1 MELLFL
7 NEAFEITSQPI
18 DRYYSLQ
25 WAENYYDEG
34 TFELHLA
41 SDYFPTVLRSEY
53 VYNNE
58 ADEAM
63 LIDDVQ
69 ASDDGKQTLKLS
81 GKSLDTLL
89 KHRVMDEVDSF
100 TGTVEDIAR
109 QAVQKYAIAS
119 DRSVSLLRLGTRKGY
134 TDTAVA
140 TNERGA
146 ELYEWLRELLKPYE
160 MSFRIHY
167 NFEDNALDFEVYRG
181 LDRTQ
186 EQTANT
192 WAIFSTSFENLSQFS
207 YARNRSDY
215 RNYAIV
221 MTDDGTK
228 RVTVDKT
235 GGAPRREL
243 FVSAD
248 DELDTAAMTQLG
260 ESALAE
266 YAMIETVSGEV
277 QGGANMIYGENY
289 ALGDLCN
296 IEDTHLGVSAAARLT
311 QMTTVVEKG
320 VTRRV
325 PSFGE
330 QYLSLRQYVAREVR
344 ASGGGGGSSG
354 GGVVDLTE
362 IEQAIAAN
370 TAAIEDNAESIE
382 AAQAAIYDNAQ
393 DISKI
398 NVTINDHETRLK
410 KLEESMRELPE
421 GYTRLSYIRSTGS
434 QYIKSGVNISKDNVS
449 KLRIVADIRL
459 VKTSSKW
466 CIDGTGDAAP
476 FVYFGCASSGVI
488 AYGNATGDI
497 QTSITYNEN
506 RYVWDYDLRKK
517 VLIVGNNSFTF
528 SVNYTG
534 ATSREFYISAYSSP
548 SDVFLHEEYI
558 YGYQF
563 YEDNNIIRDYI
574 PCINQYGQCGLY
586 DKANKQFYGNAGT
599 GSFTGG

>member
-7 NEAFEITSQPI
+7 DENFQLASHPI

-25 WAENYYDEG
+25 WVENYYDEG

-41 SDYFPTVLRSEY
+41 ADLFPTVLRSEY

-89 KHRVMDEVDSF
+89 RHRVMDEVDSF
-100 TGTVEDIAR
+100 TGTAEDIAR

-344 ASGGGGGSSG
+344 ASGGGGSSG
-354 GGVVDLTE
+354 GGVVDLTG

-370 TAAIEDNAESIE
+370 AAAIEDVNDEIE
-382 AAQAAIYDNAQ
+382 AVEAAVAENAGDIGKINVAIEDYELRLKALEENSSELPNGFTKLNYLSATGGQHIDTGYKPNNTTRIVCEFEGGSGDHIFGARTSYLKDAFTVYWTASSTCQIANTEYALGSYTFTGKHTIDMSGYKFIVDGITKKTYTAAEFQATYNFYIFACSNASGYEMNGKYYTFKIYDNG
-393 DISKI
+393 I
-398 NVTINDHETRLK
+398 
-410 KLEESMRELPE
+410 
-421 GYTRLSYIRSTGS
+421 
-434 QYIKSGVNISKDNVS
+434 
-449 KLRIVADIRL
+449 L
-459 VKTSSKW
+459 V
-466 CIDGTGDAAP
+466 
-476 FVYFGCASSGVI
+476 
-488 AYGNATGDI
+488 
-497 QTSITYNEN
+497 
-506 RYVWDYDLRKK
+506 
-517 VLIVGNNSFTF
+517 
-528 SVNYTG
+528 
-534 ATSREFYISAYSSP
+534 
-548 SDVFLHEEYI
+548 
-558 YGYQF
+558 
-563 YEDNNIIRDYI
+563 RDYI
-574 PCINQYGQCGLY
+574 PCINVSGEYGMY
-586 DKANKQFYGNAGT
+586 DKVNKQFYGNAGT

>member
-7 NEAFEITSQPI
+7 DENFQLASHPI

-25 WAENYYDEG
+25 WFENYYDAG
-34 TFELHLA
+34 GFELHLA
-41 SDYFPTVLRSEY
+41 SDFFPAVLRSEY

-354 GGVVDLTE
+354 GGVVDLTG
-362 IEQAIAAN
+362 IEEAIAAN
-370 TAAIEDNAESIE
+370 TAAIEDVNDEIE
-382 AAQAAIYDNAQ
+382 AVEAAVAENAG
-393 DISKI
+393 DIAGLDSR
-398 NVTINDHETRLK
+398 VT
-410 KLEESMRELPE
+410 KLESSGDGGSSLPDA
-421 GYTRLSYIRSTGS
+421 YIPLSYIQSTGS
-434 QYIKSGVNISKDNVS
+434 QYLKTGVIPDQNTRVIIDFEIMESGTVGVFGSRKAYQNQGF
-449 KLRIVADIRL
+449 LL
-459 VKTSSKW
+459 FGYG
-466 CIDGTGDAAP
+466 DGTHFQDDYGTKSNSSLTTAITRYRTDKNKNITNINGTTITHAAQTFTSTYDIYLFTINTAGAAMTAYIKNLKIYSCRIYQGNTLVRNYVP
-476 FVYFGCASSGVI
+476 CETLSGEK
-488 AYGNATGDI
+488 GM
-497 QTSITYNEN
+497 
-506 RYVWDYDLRKK
+506 YDLKN
-517 VLIVGNNSFTF
+517 G
-528 SVNYTG
+528 
-534 ATSREFYISAYSSP
+534 
-548 SDVFLHEEYI
+548 
-558 YGYQF
+558 QF
-563 YEDNNIIRDYI
+563 YS
-574 PCINQYGQCGLY
+574 
-586 DKANKQFYGNAGT
+586 NAGT
-599 GSFTGG
+599 GSFIGG

>member
-1 MELLFL
+1 MELILLDDKF
-7 NEAFEITSQPI
+7 NVISAPI

-25 WAENYYDEG
+25 WFENYYDAG
-34 TFELHLA
+34 GFELHLA
-41 SDYFPTVLRSEY
+41 SDFFPAVLRSEY

-89 KHRVMDEVDSF
+89 KHRVMDQVDSF

-186 EQTANT
+186 EQTTNT

-277 QGGANMIYGENY
+277 QGGANLVYGENY

-370 TAAIEDNAESIE
+370 AAAIEAANDEIEAVQAAAYDNAADINSLTDRVETLEQNGGGSGGGNDGGLPENYIPLNYIGSNGTQYIDTLFKPNQNTRVIIEFYSDNTKTAGIFGVRNSSNQQAFLLFANGLGTNFQDDFGSQSITTMSSPVGDYRVDKNKNSTSINGTVLTHSNVSFTSSYNLFLF
-382 AAQAAIYDNAQ
+382 AINRAGSVMSSYIGNTKIYSCRIYDN
-393 DISKI
+393 
-398 NVTINDHETRLK
+398 
-410 KLEESMRELPE
+410 
-421 GYTRLSYIRSTGS
+421 G
-434 QYIKSGVNISKDNVS
+434 
-449 KLRIVADIRL
+449 
-459 VKTSSKW
+459 
-466 CIDGTGDAAP
+466 
-476 FVYFGCASSGVI
+476 
-488 AYGNATGDI
+488 
-497 QTSITYNEN
+497 
-506 RYVWDYDLRKK
+506 
-517 VLIVGNNSFTF
+517 VLIR
-528 SVNYTG
+528 NYVPCETLTG
-534 ATSREFYISAYSSP
+534 EK
-548 SDVFLHEEYI
+548 
-558 YGYQF
+558 
-563 YEDNNIIRDYI
+563 
-574 PCINQYGQCGLY
+574 GLY
-586 DKANKQFYGNAGT
+586 DLKNHKFYGNAGT

>member
-7 NEAFEITSQPI
+7 DENFQLASHPI

-41 SDYFPTVLRSEY
+41 ADLFPTVLRSEY

-89 KHRVMDEVDSF
+89 RHRVMDEVDSF

-160 MSFRIHY
+160 MSFCIHY

-186 EQTANT
+186 EQTTNT

-330 QYLSLRQYVAREVR
+330 QYLSLRRYIARATR
-344 ASGGGGGSSG
+344 KTSSG
-354 GGVVDLTE
+354 SVAYVG
-362 IEQAIAAN
+362 
-370 TAAIEDNAESIE
+370 ED
-382 AAQAAIYDNAQ
+382 
-393 DISKI
+393 
-398 NVTINDHETRLK
+398 TT
-410 KLEESMRELPE
+410 LPE
-421 GYTRLSYIRSTGS
+421 GYTLLNYLQSNGEQYLDLGFAPNQDTRVVVDCQVLSIDGLTSNGLHIASVIGTSYFWTQYIGSNGRIGTRYGTQSPTLFTADKPLWSDRLVYDKNKNVTTVGGYSISANEEIFELSYNIYLFARNNKGTMDYGSTARVYS
-434 QYIKSGVNISKDNVS
+434 CRAFD
-449 KLRIVADIRL
+449 
-459 VKTSSKW
+459 
-466 CIDGTGDAAP
+466 DGG
-476 FVYFGCASSGVI
+476 
-488 AYGNATGDI
+488 
-497 QTSITYNEN
+497 
-506 RYVWDYDLRKK
+506 
-517 VLIVGNNSFTF
+517 
-528 SVNYTG
+528 
-534 ATSREFYISAYSSP
+534 
-548 SDVFLHEEYI
+548 
-558 YGYQF
+558 
-563 YEDNNIIRDYI
+563 IIRNMI
-574 PCINQYGQCGLY
+574 PCINPSGAYGMY
-586 DKANKQFYGNAGT
+586 DKVNAKFYGNAGT

>member
-7 NEAFEITSQPI
+7 DENFQLASHPI

-41 SDYFPTVLRSEY
+41 ADLFPTVLRSEY

-89 KHRVMDEVDSF
+89 RHRVMDEVDSF

-186 EQTANT
+186 EQTTNT

-248 DELDTAAMTQLG
+248 DELDTAAMMQLG

-320 VTRRV
+320 VMRRV

-354 GGVVDLTE
+354 GGVVDLTG

-370 TAAIEDNAESIE
+370 AAAVAENAGDIAGLDSRVAELES
-382 AAQAAIYDNAQ
+382 
-393 DISKI
+393 SG
-398 NVTINDHETRLK
+398 
-410 KLEESMRELPE
+410 SGELPD
-421 GYTRLSYIRSTGS
+421 GFTRLSCLLGTGN
-434 QYIKSGVNISKDNVS
+434 QYIKTGVAQTENIKIEFGLIPNKTSTNQLILGSTWGNTDFSLAFYSNSLRYHAKGDYVDIPLSELEIINRIIITQQSLVLNNKTYNLSGKQAAKTNEIYLFNVS
-449 KLRIVADIRL
+449 AGSGLPGKGLSGICY
-459 VKTSSKW
+459 VKMYYGSTN
-466 CIDGTGDAAP
+466 
-476 FVYFGCASSGVI
+476 VRYF
-488 AYGNATGDI
+488 
-497 QTSITYNEN
+497 
-506 RYVWDYDLRKK
+506 
-517 VLIVGNNSFTF
+517 
-528 SVNYTG
+528 
-534 ATSREFYISAYSSP
+534 
-548 SDVFLHEEYI
+548 
-558 YGYQF
+558 
-563 YEDNNIIRDYI
+563 I
-574 PCINQYGQCGLY
+574 PCISNNNILGMY
-586 DKANKQFYGNAGT
+586 DKINKQFYGNAGT
-599 GSFTGG
+599 GSFIGG

>member
-1 MELLFL
+1 MELILLDDKF
-7 NEAFEITSQPI
+7 NVISAPI

-25 WAENYYDEG
+25 WFENYYDAG
-34 TFELHLA
+34 GFELHLA
-41 SDYFPTVLRSEY
+41 SDFFPAVLRSEY

-89 KHRVMDEVDSF
+89 KHRVMDEVDIF

-207 YARNRSDY
+207 YSRNRSDY

-277 QGGANMIYGENY
+277 QGGANLVYGENY

-344 ASGGGGGSSG
+344 ASGGGGRG
-354 GGVVDLTE
+354 
-362 IEQAIAAN
+362 
-370 TAAIEDNAESIE
+370 
-382 AAQAAIYDNAQ
+382 
-393 DISKI
+393 
-398 NVTINDHETRLK
+398 
-410 KLEESMRELPE
+410 
-421 GYTRLSYIRSTGS
+421 
-434 QYIKSGVNISKDNVS
+434 
-449 KLRIVADIRL
+449 
-459 VKTSSKW
+459 
-466 CIDGTGDAAP
+466 
-476 FVYFGCASSGVI
+476 
-488 AYGNATGDI
+488 
-497 QTSITYNEN
+497 
-506 RYVWDYDLRKK
+506 RK
-517 VLIVGNNSFTF
+517 
-528 SVNYTG
+528 
-534 ATSREFYISAYSSP
+534 
-548 SDVFLHEEYI
+548 
-558 YGYQF
+558 
-563 YEDNNIIRDYI
+563 
-574 PCINQYGQCGLY
+574 
-586 DKANKQFYGNAGT
+586 
-599 GSFTGG
+599 

>member
-7 NEAFEITSQPI
+7 DENFQLASHPI

-25 WAENYYDEG
+25 WVENYYDEG

-41 SDYFPTVLRSEY
+41 ADLFPTVMRSEY

-89 KHRVMDEVDSF
+89 RHRVMDQVDSF

-119 DRSVSLLRLGTRKGY
+119 DRSVSLLRLGVRKGY

-146 ELYEWLRELLKPYE
+146 ELYEWLRELFKPYE

-167 NFEDNALDFEVYRG
+167 NFEANALDFEVYRG

-186 EQTANT
+186 EQTTNT

-344 ASGGGGGSSG
+344 ASGGGGSSG
-354 GGVVDLTE
+354 GGVVDLTG

-370 TAAIEDNAESIE
+370 AAAIEDNADEI
-382 AAQAAIYDNAQ
+382 AGLDARVA
-393 DISKI
+393 
-398 NVTINDHETRLK
+398 
-410 KLEESMRELPE
+410 KLE
-421 GYTRLSYIRSTGS
+421 
-434 QYIKSGVNISKDNVS
+434 
-449 KLRIVADIRL
+449 
-459 VKTSSKW
+459 SSKW
-466 CIDGTGDAAP
+466 GELPDGYTEL
-476 FVYFGCASSGVI
+476 VYIQSSGTQYINTLYKPTSSNLRIQAVFAI
-488 AYGNATGDI
+488 MEIQSWRALFGGEATGSGPWSPTLLMNSSSSLVFFCGTSGSLGGIPVTAKQTYTLDCQTDNGMLSYDI
-497 QTSITYNEN
+497 SGVSGSVPFTGTIDKTMDICLFVLNSTSTSAFTDQITKLQLYKFKIF
-506 RYVWDYDLRKK
+506 DHG
-517 VLIVGNNSFTF
+517 VLV
-528 SVNYTG
+528 
-534 ATSREFYISAYSSP
+534 
-548 SDVFLHEEYI
+548 
-558 YGYQF
+558 
-563 YEDNNIIRDYI
+563 RDYV
-574 PCINQYGQCGLY
+574 PCINDVGEYGLY
-586 DKANKQFYGNAGT
+586 DKAHGLFYGNAGT

>member
-7 NEAFEITSQPI
+7 DENFQLASHPI

-41 SDYFPTVLRSEY
+41 ADLFPTVLRSEY

-134 TDTAVA
+134 TDTAAA

-167 NFEDNALDFEVYRG
+167 SFEDNALDFEVYRG

-186 EQTANT
+186 EQTTNT

-277 QGGANMIYGENY
+277 QGGANLVYGENY

-296 IEDTHLGVSAAARLT
+296 IENTHFNVSAAVRLT
-311 QMTTVVEKG
+311 QMVTVIENGITK
-320 VTRRV
+320 RV
-325 PSFGE
+325 PAFGE
-330 QYLSLRQYVAREVR
+330 QYLNLREYVLREIKNK
-344 ASGGGGGSSG
+344 SKG
-354 GGVVDLTE
+354 VDLSQIKE
-362 IEQAIAAN
+362 DIENN
-370 TAAIEDNAESIE
+370 TNSLES
-382 AAQAAIYDNAQ
+382 
-393 DISKI
+393 
-398 NVTINDHETRLK
+398 
-410 KLEESMRELPE
+410 
-421 GYTRLSYIRSTGS
+421 
-434 QYIKSGVNISKDNVS
+434 VS
-449 KLRIVADIRL
+449 K
-459 VKTSSKW
+459 S
-466 CIDGTGDAAP
+466 
-476 FVYFGCASSGVI
+476 
-488 AYGNATGDI
+488 I
-497 QTSITYNEN
+497 Q
-506 RYVWDYDLRKK
+506 DLLER
-517 VLIVGNNSFTF
+517 VQELED
-528 SVNYTG
+528 SVN
-534 ATSREFYISAYSSP
+534 
-548 SDVFLHEEYI
+548 
-558 YGYQF
+558 Q
-563 YEDNNIIRDYI
+563 
-574 PCINQYGQCGLY
+574 
-586 DKANKQFYGNAGT
+586 
-599 GSFTGG
+599 

>member
-1 MELLFL
+1 MELILLDDKF
-7 NEAFEITSQPI
+7 NVISAPI

-25 WAENYYDEG
+25 WFENYYDAG
-34 TFELHLA
+34 GFELHLA
-41 SDYFPTVLRSEY
+41 SDFFPAVLRSEY

-109 QAVQKYAIAS
+109 QAVQKYAIVS

-186 EQTANT
+186 EQTVNT
-192 WAIFSTSFENLSQFS
+192 WAIFSTSFENLSQFK
-207 YARNRSDY
+207 YARNKTDY

-266 YAMIETVSGEV
+266 YAMIETVGGEV
-277 QGGANMIYGENY
+277 QGGSNLTYGEHY

-344 ASGGGGGSSG
+344 ASSGGGGSSG

-370 TAAIEDNAESIE
+370 AAAIEGNAEDIE

-393 DISKI
+393 DIAGLDARVYALEQSGGNI
-398 NVTINDHETRLK
+398 SGITIKNYLQSD
-410 KLEESMRELPE
+410 
-421 GYTRLSYIRSTGS
+421 GG
-434 QYIKSGVNISKDNVS
+434 QYIDTNFKPNNNTRIIIDFEPLITVDNKLYSFFGVYTEGVDSDQINY
-449 KLRIVADIRL
+449 
-459 VKTSSKW
+459 T
-466 CIDGTGDAAP
+466 
-476 FVYFGCASSGVI
+476 VYKASSGHYNLTWYWNKLSSGKFTTFDKTKRTIIDVNKNS
-488 AYGNATGDI
+488 ATVGNET
-497 QTSITYNEN
+497 ITYINQTFQCKYPMYIFAN
-506 RYVWDYDLRKK
+506 
-517 VLIVGNNSFTF
+517 NNSGGQFT
-528 SVNYTG
+528 SPTPMKL
-534 ATSREFYISAYSSP
+534 YSFKIYDN
-548 SDVFLHEEYI
+548 DVL
-558 YGYQF
+558 
-563 YEDNNIIRDYI
+563 IRDYV
-574 PCINQYGQCGLY
+574 PCRDIYGEYGLLEKI
-586 DKANKQFYGNAGT
+586 DNLFYRNIGT

>member
-7 NEAFEITSQPI
+7 DENFQLASHPI

-25 WAENYYDEG
+25 WTENYYDEG

-41 SDYFPTVLRSEY
+41 ADLFPTVLRSEY

-140 TNERGA
+140 ANERGA

-167 NFEDNALDFEVYRG
+167 NFEANALDFEVYRG

-186 EQTANT
+186 EQTTNT

-221 MTDDGTK
+221 MTDDGKK

-235 GGAPRREL
+235 DGAPRREL

-277 QGGANMIYGENY
+277 QGGANMVYGENY

-296 IEDTHLGVSAAARLT
+296 IENTHFNVSAAVRLT
-311 QMTTVVEKG
+311 QMVTVIENGITK
-320 VTRRV
+320 RA
-325 PSFGE
+325 PAFGE
-330 QYLSLRQYVAREVR
+330 QYLNLREYVLREIKNK
-344 ASGGGGGSSG
+344 SKNT
-354 GGVVDLTE
+354 DLSQIKQD
-362 IEQAIAAN
+362 IESN
-370 TAAIEDNAESIE
+370 TASLKSVSISIEDLIRRV
-382 AAQAAIYDNAQ
+382 Q
-393 DISKI
+393 D
-398 NVTINDHETRLK
+398 
-410 KLEESMRELPE
+410 LE
-421 GYTRLSYIRSTGS
+421 
-434 QYIKSGVNISKDNVS
+434 
-449 KLRIVADIRL
+449 
-459 VKTSSKW
+459 
-466 CIDGTGDAAP
+466 
-476 FVYFGCASSGVI
+476 
-488 AYGNATGDI
+488 
-497 QTSITYNEN
+497 
-506 RYVWDYDLRKK
+506 
-517 VLIVGNNSFTF
+517 NS
-528 SVNYTG
+528 
-534 ATSREFYISAYSSP
+534 
-548 SDVFLHEEYI
+548 
-558 YGYQF
+558 
-563 YEDNNIIRDYI
+563 
-574 PCINQYGQCGLY
+574 INQ
-586 DKANKQFYGNAGT
+586 
-599 GSFTGG
+599 

>member
-7 NEAFEITSQPI
+7 DENFQLASHPI

-41 SDYFPTVLRSEY
+41 ADLFPTILRSEY

-192 WAIFSTSFENLSQFS
+192 WAIFSTSYENLSQFK

-330 QYLSLRQYVAREVR
+330 QYLDLRQYVAREVR
-344 ASGGGGGSSG
+344 ASGGGGSSG
-354 GGVVDLTE
+354 GGVVDLTG

-370 TAAIEDNAESIE
+370 TAAIEDVNDEIE
-382 AAQAAIYDNAQ
+382 AVEAAVAENAQ
-393 DISKI
+393 DIAGLDSR
-398 NVTINDHETRLK
+398 VK
-410 KLEESMRELPE
+410 KLESSGDGGSSLPDA
-421 GYTRLSYIRSTGS
+421 YIPLSYIQSTGS
-434 QYIKSGVNISKDNVS
+434 QYLKTGVIPDQNTRVIIDFEIMESGTVGVFGSRKAYQNQGF
-449 KLRIVADIRL
+449 LL
-459 VKTSSKW
+459 FGYG
-466 CIDGTGDAAP
+466 DGTHFQDDYGTKSNSSLTTAITRYRTDKNKNITNINGTTITHAAQT
-476 FVYFGCASSGVI
+476 FTSTYDIYLFTINTAGAAMT
-488 AYGNATGDI
+488 AYIKNLKIYSCRIYQGNTLVR
-497 QTSITYNEN
+497 N
-506 RYVWDYDLRKK
+506 
-517 VLIVGNNSFTF
+517 
-528 SVNYTG
+528 
-534 ATSREFYISAYSSP
+534 
-548 SDVFLHEEYI
+548 
-558 YGYQF
+558 
-563 YEDNNIIRDYI
+563 YI
-574 PCINQYGQCGLY
+574 PCETLSGEKGMY
-586 DKANKQFYGNAGT
+586 DLKTGVFYGNAGT
-599 GSFTGG
+599 GSFIGG

>member
-7 NEAFEITSQPI
+7 DENFGLASAPV
-18 DRYYSLQ
+18 DRHYSLQ

-41 SDYFPTVLRSEY
+41 SDYFPTVMRSEY

-63 LIDDVQ
+63 IIDDIQ

-81 GKSLDTLL
+81 GKSLETLL
-89 KHRVMDEVDSF
+89 KLRIMDEAETF
-100 TGTVEDIAR
+100 TGTVEEIAR
-109 QAVQKYAIAS
+109 QAVQKYAIDG
-119 DRSVSLLRLGTRKGY
+119 DRAVPLLRLGALQGY

-167 NFEDNALDFEVYRG
+167 DFEANALDFTVYRG

-186 EQTANT
+186 EQTTNT
-192 WAIFSTSFENLSQFS
+192 WAIFSTSYENLSQFS

-235 GGAPRREL
+235 GGTPRREL

-330 QYLSLRQYVAREVR
+330 QYLNLRQYINKAIRK
-344 ASGGGGGSSG
+344 AGG
-354 GGVVDLTE
+354 
-362 IEQAIAAN
+362 
-370 TAAIEDNAESIE
+370 
-382 AAQAAIYDNAQ
+382 
-393 DISKI
+393 K
-398 NVTINDHETRLK
+398 
-410 KLEESMRELPE
+410 
-421 GYTRLSYIRSTGS
+421 
-434 QYIKSGVNISKDNVS
+434 
-449 KLRIVADIRL
+449 
-459 VKTSSKW
+459 
-466 CIDGTGDAAP
+466 
-476 FVYFGCASSGVI
+476 
-488 AYGNATGDI
+488 
-497 QTSITYNEN
+497 
-506 RYVWDYDLRKK
+506 
-517 VLIVGNNSFTF
+517 
-528 SVNYTG
+528 
-534 ATSREFYISAYSSP
+534 
-548 SDVFLHEEYI
+548 
-558 YGYQF
+558 
-563 YEDNNIIRDYI
+563 
-574 PCINQYGQCGLY
+574 
-586 DKANKQFYGNAGT
+586 
-599 GSFTGG
+599 